1 MQDERVC
8 GSSCAMA
15 KDFAKHFC
23 NRLRCSKRWVQETWT
38 ASWAERDSSTAFSD
52 SCRQATPFRSSLSI
66 CGRYQSRASPCAGD
80 TFQIESFRLGPSRQD
95 LEQLEQRLVAG
106 AVETLETAASSSGR
120 DVAPQR
126 SIASA
131 ASVAAG
137 GAAAQQAGNV
147 SGAEGKAIRCY
158 VAQAAPDAG
167 AGDTFQIESFRR
179 SPAAEELEMRLT
191 DAPQIPYRDPNEG
204 VLQSARNTVRR

>member
-52 SCRQATPFRSSLSI
+52 SCRQATPFRSSLSATPFRSSLSARVPI
-66 CGRYQSRASPCAGD
+66 AGV
-80 TFQIESFRLGPSRQD
+80 QD